1 MAYAATIRAT
11 HRSAR
16 ILGTFEV
23 DGTLN
28 AAVLKV
34 AGLTMLG
41 GALTTYT
48 QTYSTAAA
56 TVPAAI
62 SATLVLTAT
71 NIANKTASLTLT
83 ESDVASLAAMK
94 VTNDQMAKD
103 IGTAMNLISADLL
116 AVKKLVNQIIDDL
129 QLQGLA
135 L

>member
-48 QTYSTAAA
+48 QTYATAAA
-56 TVPAAI
+56 TVPAATTHAI
-62 SATLVLTAT
+62 TDSSGGTPSTTAIAAIGGTYNQAEVRNAVATLAAEAELTKA
-71 NIANKTASLTLT
+71 
-83 ESDVASLAAMK
+83 
-94 VTNDQMAKD
+94 D
-103 IGTAMNLISADLL
+103 IV

>member
-1 MAYAATIRAT
+1 MAYAATVRAT
-11 HRSAR
+11 HRSLRA
-16 ILGTFEV
+16 LGSVEV
-23 DGTLN
+23 DGTVN